1 MSRNDQAAEAEQR
14 ARAALEE
21 AERLRE
27 KLTMAESMVA
37 ELEAREPV
45 EAADSGEVETMR
57 CALSSLAGAAL
68 IRRIVQSRAGRC
80 SAALAAGAGKPA
92 GLPVDAAV
100 R

>member
-45 EAADSGEVETMR
+45 EAADSGAVETMR
-57 CALSSLAGAAL
+57 CAHFASARAAL
-68 IRRIVQSRAGRC
+68 RRIVQSRAGRC
-80 SAALAAGAGKPA
+80 SAALAAGAGKA
-92 GLPVDAAV
+92 S